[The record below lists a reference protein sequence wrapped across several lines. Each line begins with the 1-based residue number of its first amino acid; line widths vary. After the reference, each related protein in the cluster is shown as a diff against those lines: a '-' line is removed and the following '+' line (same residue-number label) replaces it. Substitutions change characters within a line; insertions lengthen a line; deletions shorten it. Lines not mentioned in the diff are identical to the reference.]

1 MAIGDRLYRPI
12 LEVSLLWYTI
22 TIMNYFSWAKLILG
36 LWVFVSPWVLG
47 FAGYPL
53 ALWSNILS
61 GAGIVVLVLWTLFGK
76 RDANR

>member
-1 MAIGDRLYRPI
+1 MAIGDRLHRTI
-12 LEVSLLWYTI
+12 REVSFLRHTI
-22 TIMNYFSWAKLILG
+22 ITMNYLSWVNLMFG

-61 GAGIVVLVLWTLFGK
+61 GVGVVVLVLWTLLGK

>member
-1 MAIGDRLYRPI
+1 MAIGDRLHRPI

-76 RDANR
+76 RS

>member
-1 MAIGDRLYRPI
+1 
-12 LEVSLLWYTI
+12 
-22 TIMNYFSWAKLILG
+22 MNYFSWAKLILG

-76 RDANR
+76 RS